1 MKTVLLLRDSSLAF
15 LEYKTGQRGIAT
27 VSGSKGSCLRLQ
39 GDVTVQR
46 NRIPEICVKFTAQRC
61 IPTR

>member
-1 MKTVLLLRDSSLAF
+1 MKTVLLVRDSSLAF
-15 LEYKTGQRGIAT
+15 LEYKTGQRGT

-46 NRIPEICVKFTAQRC
+46 NRIPEIRVKFTAQRC